1 MTERLALSES
11 VDYLI
16 SRRAVVEKML
26 PPELLVVRE
35 GILDR
40 LNREQADL
48 DMINDVLNG
57 YGYTE
62 AIIESTAGV
71 YDGNDGTKG
80 AAEHPEDSTW
90 NPNIIPGED

>member
-1 MTERLALSES
+1 MSSPEQPELQVPSNEH
-11 VDYLI
+11 YLLT
-16 SRRAVVEKML
+16 RRAVIEKML
-26 PPELLVVRE
+26 PPELLEVRQ

-48 DMINDVLNG
+48 ELVNDVLNG

-62 AIIESTAGV
+62 AIIENTAGV

-80 AAEHPEDSTW
+80 AEERPDDSVF
-90 NPNIIPGED
+90 IRARE